1 MELMKFIIFNLCNI
15 YICIYIYLYD
25 KLHTCTA
32 VSNKHMISTASGV
45 LMGLTFRYLSF
56 VYCI

>member
-1 MELMKFIIFNLCNI
+1 MYI
-15 YICIYIYLYD
+15 YIYIYLYD